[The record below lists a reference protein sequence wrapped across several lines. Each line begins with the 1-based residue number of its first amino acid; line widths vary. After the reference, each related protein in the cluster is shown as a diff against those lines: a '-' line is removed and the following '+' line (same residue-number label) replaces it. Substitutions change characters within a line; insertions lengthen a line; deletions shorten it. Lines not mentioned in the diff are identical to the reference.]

1 MNDDNMITFDLSLN
15 NKRLYTGCMI
25 EEVAGKLNLQTPVE
39 QAIAI
44 VGKNC
49 SAIINELIGTDDE
62 MILTGAMA
70 VWSYLIVFHLV
81 VHRFRRIYYDDGK
94 GNKVL
99 VAAHG

>member
-1 MNDDNMITFDLSLN
+1 MISFDLSLN
-15 NKRLYTGCMI
+15 NKRLYDGCKI

-39 QAIAI
+39 HAIAI

-49 SAIINELIGTDDE
+49 SAIVNELIGTDAE
-62 MILTGAMA
+62 ITLTGGMA
-70 VWSYLIVFHLV
+70 VWAYLVVFHLV
-81 VHRFRRIYYDDGK
+81 VHRFKHIYYDDGK